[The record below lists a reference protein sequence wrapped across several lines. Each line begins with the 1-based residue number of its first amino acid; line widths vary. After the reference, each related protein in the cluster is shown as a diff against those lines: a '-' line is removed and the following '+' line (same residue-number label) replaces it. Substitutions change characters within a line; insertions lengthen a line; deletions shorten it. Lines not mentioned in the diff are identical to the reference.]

1 MDKPKGENQS
11 IRKMKNEDISQ
22 VSLIESD
29 AFPQL
34 FPPTSFRKE
43 LQREIS
49 TILVAISNSNT
60 GEKKESSPHSKPI
73 KSPVSYRSGNTGWKP
88 GMDFLTGYIF
98 LWDTTFEES
107 HVMSIGT
114 RRSHRRKGI
123 GELLLHSALINL
135 IEKGVRSLTLEVRVS
150 NVPAISLYK
159 KYGMTTQGLRK
170 SYYTDNHEDA
180 KIMTAVD
187 IQSPDYQHLLNEKW
201 RLLGERLKN

>member
-1 MDKPKGENQS
+1 MENSKGHNKF
-11 IRKMKNEDISQ
+11 IRKMKSEDISQ

-29 AFPQL
+29 AFPRL
-34 FPPTSFRKE
+34 FPTTSFRRE
-43 LQREIS
+43 LQKKIS
-49 TILVAISNSNT
+49 TILVAVSNSKRKTSEECPPYSKINR
-60 GEKKESSPHSKPI
+60 SSL
-73 KSPVSYRSGNTGWKP
+73 SYRSGNTGWKS

-150 NVPAISLYK
+150 NVPSISLYE
-159 KYGMTTQGLRK
+159 KYLK
-170 SYYTDNHEDA
+170 SSIYH
-180 KIMTAVD
+180 KL
-187 IQSPDYQHLLNEKW
+187 S
-201 RLLGERLKN
+201 